1 MNNDF
6 LMDLVGCLHQSRSKK
21 QINSDIREIEKVINT
36 LRLTGVFAKGNTK
49 KELNAYIAQLSN
61 QLSTIKLKAQIDS
74 KNLKSE
80 VDKALNNVS
89 FKDIDALDIDEN
101 KTKLKVKKVIA
112 DAKTYLEKNPIAL
125 SINVESKKSKL
136 DNDLTSYLNKNTK
149 ISESSVLL
157 QEADEVRNL
166 INAINDKKSLREA
179 TDAFQLFKSEVAAT
193 GFASKSTADRIKGM
207 LSNITKIGSVF
218 GMVSL
223 AINNFTKSIST
234 LKEIDDILTE
244 ISKTSDLTAGQ
255 LEKLGDTA
263 FKAASKYG
271 KSASDYLLGI
281 QEMSRSGFYG
291 EKGSAMAEQ
300 SLLAQAAGD
309 MTADVANK
317 YILATNA
324 AYKYNGEAEKLNAV
338 LDGQN
343 SITNRNS
350 VGLEDM
356 AVAMSEAGTVASSY
370 RVSIEDLSAM
380 IGTMEAVTKAGGSE
394 VGNSLKSILIN
405 LQNVTSDKIVSTL
418 NQANASMTEFVDGT
432 ERLRNPIEILR
443 DLSAT
448 FNQLDENDTLR
459 AEILTNIGGKH
470 QAAKLAALLQN
481 MEMFDKMLVDYSEGS
496 GSAMEE
502 AMKSANNWSGK
513 LNQLQNSWDSLV
525 NSMANKNA
533 VLGGISF
540 FDRLIQGAEGLLDTI
555 GEIPMALTTINTA
568 LVATNK
574 NYGITQIW
582 DKENKRV
589 DVEGNIFGIDI
600 SNIKA
605 QTKHFSEAKEAIS
618 IWNNKL
624 KNGKADLE
632 TFNYTIVQ
640 SNAQF
645 KAYLET
651 TSKDAPASLS
661 GYKKYLESTGQATD
675 ALRLKTILLNS
686 AITMGIGIAIQLAVT
701 AIDDYIHRL
710 DNAKEALSTTQSELS
725 SVGKEIEDTTEQI
738 KELEALDPSSLSIT
752 DKEDLQRL
760 KDQNEELRIR
770 QQYLEQQEKYDL
782 RKVADL
788 TKEKYN
794 QKYGNTDNDTID
806 QYRALYGEKQM
817 QPASFY
823 LRGASAA
830 YNTPYA
836 PAELK
841 GVTRESEALANL
853 IAQYEYYSGAK
864 KNAVQNK
871 NAEEIE
877 KYNGKLEELAQKLR
891 DDRAEL
897 QGFSDDLSATGE
909 ASPELDD
916 IASKLKL
923 IDDLLL
929 SPGQNL
935 VNLINS
941 ESMSETKQRLIDLA
955 DAGKLT
961 QDALSAN
968 FSEVDEYLKQN
979 GLTLE
984 DLISV
989 VRTYKEELSDIPDT
1003 AESFSFPAYE
1013 EQIND
1018 IQSSLSTLRSA
1029 LDAFNMGTLDE
1040 STVLDLMQEFPELTP
1055 YIDLAAEGFGNLSE
1069 GLSVLLAQQPASLI
1083 QSLQEL
1089 KDSLNTDAERE
1100 QVDLLINSLQS
1111 LSSYGDS
1118 GIEAYATTI
1127 GSTWNDTA
1135 NVIEGVTSQFE
1146 NLAKVQEAVADG
1158 LTMSMDAAAELAAM
1172 YPEILTNAEYAGNG
1186 QITLNE
1192 EVVKSI
1198 LAGDKSFV
1206 DAQITKLEADKAT
1219 LEAKKSYAEAQLE
1232 MIRQVAEGEGN
1243 ITKEVA
1249 QYRLDIANAL
1259 LQALIEA
1266 GMEEDRAYAAVA
1278 ANMAGNMDEY
1288 NRIVGEVAK
1297 DTSVNMDRAAVSMA
1311 NSININAINAQ
1322 KSFESM
1328 QKKVWDLADSI
1339 KSAANGDRAGN
1350 SGIYGGGGSTS
1361 GKGIVTDIHSGDF
1374 GTTLTEYTP
1383 KSIDFDEFES
1393 QLQIDIS
1400 AYQKAIS
1407 NIDAQIEILKN
1418 LQATFDK
1425 TSSSAN
1431 GGIGGHD
1438 YRDKIKDLEK
1448 EKDKINSVLDDA
1460 KSGSST
1466 KEKKDEYKELFDF
1479 FERRIKNLNA
1489 ALSLLKTNLD
1499 NVTGSFAKNKLIDAE
1514 IGISEEKFKNYS
1526 DALNMYTQKANEALS
1541 KLPTDI
1547 AEKIKDG
1554 AVDLTT
1560 FIGDGNKDVVEAI
1573 KDYEQWA
1580 DKVADCKQEL
1590 AELKTAIRQLELEK
1604 FNNIVE
1610 DFTNQFDLREDGKD
1624 LVSKQM
1630 ALLKEAGELI
1640 GESFFN
1646 TQIDQSKK
1654 QLELLEAEKARLV
1667 EQMESALASGRVD
1680 RCPLPQ

>member
-218 GMVSL
+218 GVVSL

-589 DVEGNIFGIDI
+589 DI
-600 SNIKA
+600 S
-605 QTKHFSEAKEAIS
+605 
-618 IWNNKL
+618 L
-624 KNGKADLE
+624 
-632 TFNYTIVQ
+632 V
-640 SNAQF
+640 
-645 KAYLET
+645 
-651 TSKDAPASLS
+651 
-661 GYKKYLESTGQATD
+661 
-675 ALRLKTILLNS
+675 
-686 AITMGIGIAIQLAVT
+686 
-701 AIDDYIHRL
+701 
-710 DNAKEALSTTQSELS
+710 
-725 SVGKEIEDTTEQI
+725 
-738 KELEALDPSSLSIT
+738 
-752 DKEDLQRL
+752 
-760 KDQNEELRIR
+760 
-770 QQYLEQQEKYDL
+770 
-782 RKVADL
+782 
-788 TKEKYN
+788 
-794 QKYGNTDNDTID
+794 
-806 QYRALYGEKQM
+806 
-817 QPASFY
+817 
-823 LRGASAA
+823 
-830 YNTPYA
+830 
-836 PAELK
+836 
-841 GVTRESEALANL
+841 L
-853 IAQYEYYSGAK
+853 I
-864 KNAVQNK
+864 
-871 NAEEIE
+871 
-877 KYNGKLEELAQKLR
+877 
-891 DDRAEL
+891 
-897 QGFSDDLSATGE
+897 
-909 ASPELDD
+909 
-916 IASKLKL
+916 
-923 IDDLLL
+923 
-929 SPGQNL
+929 
-935 VNLINS
+935 
-941 ESMSETKQRLIDLA
+941 
-955 DAGKLT
+955 
-961 QDALSAN
+961 
-968 FSEVDEYLKQN
+968 
-979 GLTLE
+979 
-984 DLISV
+984 
-989 VRTYKEELSDIPDT
+989 
-1003 AESFSFPAYE
+1003 
-1013 EQIND
+1013 
-1018 IQSSLSTLRSA
+1018 
-1029 LDAFNMGTLDE
+1029 
-1040 STVLDLMQEFPELTP
+1040 
-1055 YIDLAAEGFGNLSE
+1055 
-1069 GLSVLLAQQPASLI
+1069 
-1083 QSLQEL
+1083 
-1089 KDSLNTDAERE
+1089 
-1100 QVDLLINSLQS
+1100 
-1111 LSSYGDS
+1111 
-1118 GIEAYATTI
+1118 
-1127 GSTWNDTA
+1127 
-1135 NVIEGVTSQFE
+1135 
-1146 NLAKVQEAVADG
+1146 
-1158 LTMSMDAAAELAAM
+1158 
-1172 YPEILTNAEYAGNG
+1172 
-1186 QITLNE
+1186 
-1192 EVVKSI
+1192 
-1198 LAGDKSFV
+1198 
-1206 DAQITKLEADKAT
+1206 
-1219 LEAKKSYAEAQLE
+1219 
-1232 MIRQVAEGEGN
+1232 
-1243 ITKEVA
+1243 
-1249 QYRLDIANAL
+1249 
-1259 LQALIEA
+1259 
-1266 GMEEDRAYAAVA
+1266 
-1278 ANMAGNMDEY
+1278 
-1288 NRIVGEVAK
+1288 
-1297 DTSVNMDRAAVSMA
+1297 
-1311 NSININAINAQ
+1311 
-1322 KSFESM
+1322 
-1328 QKKVWDLADSI
+1328 
-1339 KSAANGDRAGN
+1339 
-1350 SGIYGGGGSTS
+1350 
-1361 GKGIVTDIHSGDF
+1361 
-1374 GTTLTEYTP
+1374 
-1383 KSIDFDEFES
+1383 
-1393 QLQIDIS
+1393 
-1400 AYQKAIS
+1400 
-1407 NIDAQIEILKN
+1407 
-1418 LQATFDK
+1418 
-1425 TSSSAN
+1425 
-1431 GGIGGHD
+1431 
-1438 YRDKIKDLEK
+1438 
-1448 EKDKINSVLDDA
+1448 
-1460 KSGSST
+1460 
-1466 KEKKDEYKELFDF
+1466 
-1479 FERRIKNLNA
+1479 
-1489 ALSLLKTNLD
+1489 
-1499 NVTGSFAKNKLIDAE
+1499 
-1514 IGISEEKFKNYS
+1514 
-1526 DALNMYTQKANEALS
+1526 
-1541 KLPTDI
+1541 
-1547 AEKIKDG
+1547 
-1554 AVDLTT
+1554 
-1560 FIGDGNKDVVEAI
+1560 
-1573 KDYEQWA
+1573 
-1580 DKVADCKQEL
+1580 
-1590 AELKTAIRQLELEK
+1590 
-1604 FNNIVE
+1604 
-1610 DFTNQFDLREDGKD
+1610 
-1624 LVSKQM
+1624 
-1630 ALLKEAGELI
+1630 
-1640 GESFFN
+1640 
-1646 TQIDQSKK
+1646 
-1654 QLELLEAEKARLV
+1654 
-1667 EQMESALASGRVD
+1667 
-1680 RCPLPQ
+1680 